1 MTNTDSKIMALYIR
15 ELVKVLDKEDP
26 SWRNDT
32 IILHDGAKYASSS
45 NTIAVLKELHVPFM
59 FLGPYSYKVAVC
71 ELLFAAS
78 KVGYLNPE
86 NKPTGK
92 R

>member
-15 ELVKVLDKEDP
+15 ELVKVLDREDS

-45 NTIAVLKELHVPFM
+45 NTIAALKELHVPFM
-59 FLGPYSYKVAVC
+59 LLGPYSYNVAVC

-78 KVGYLNPE
+78 KVG
-86 NKPTGK
+86 
-92 R
+92 

>member
-15 ELVKVLDKEDP
+15 ELVKVLDREDL

-59 FLGPYSYKVAVC
+59 LLAPYSYNVAPC
-71 ELLFAAS
+71 ELLFGS
-78 KVGYLNPE
+78 LKVGNLNPE
-86 NKPTGK
+86 NQATGK